1 MNKKVITIV
10 SPTYNEEKNVLH
22 FYTQINEV
30 TKNISN
36 YKFNFLFIDNAST
49 DKTANILRDLA
60 RADKKVKVILNNRN
74 FGHIRSPYWGV
85 IQSWGDATIYL
96 ASDLQDPPELIPEFI
111 EAWESG
117 YKVAF
122 GVKPKSEDN
131 FFAHQLR
138 KIYYI
143 FLDKISDVH
152 IVKNATGFG
161 IYDHEVL
168 DHIRKINDP
177 YPFFRGIIADL
188 GYEIK
193 QIPFVQKKR
202 AMGQSKNNF
211 FTLYDI
217 GILGIISHS
226 KVPIRVASFLG
237 FLVGTTSFFVALIF
251 FILKLIYWDKFPLGI
266 SPIIIGMF
274 FMFGLVFI
282 FLGLLG
288 EYIGSAHSYLQRRPI
303 VVEKERINF
312 E

>member
-10 SPTYNEEKNVLH
+10 SPTYNEEENILLFFNQV
-22 FYTQINEV
+22 NEV
-30 TKNISN
+30 TKSISN

-49 DKTANILRDLA
+49 DKTVNILRDLA
-60 RADKKVKVILNNRN
+60 KEDKKIKVILNNRN

-85 IQSWGDATIYL
+85 LQSWGDATIYL

-122 GVKPKSEDN
+122 GVKPESEDN
-131 FFAHQLR
+131 FFIHKLR

-168 DHIRKINDP
+168 DHVRNIKDP

-202 AMGQSKNNF
+202 ARGQSKNNI
-211 FTLYDI
+211 FTLFDI
-217 GILGIISHS
+217 GMLGVISHS
-226 KVPIRVASFLG
+226 KTPIRIASFIG
-237 FLVGTTSFFVALIF
+237 FFFGAASTLVAIIF
-251 FILKLIYWDKFPLGI
+251 FILKLVYWDKFPLGI

-274 FMFGLVFI
+274 FMFGLIFI

-288 EYIGSAHSYLQRRPI
+288 EYIGSIHNYLQRRPI